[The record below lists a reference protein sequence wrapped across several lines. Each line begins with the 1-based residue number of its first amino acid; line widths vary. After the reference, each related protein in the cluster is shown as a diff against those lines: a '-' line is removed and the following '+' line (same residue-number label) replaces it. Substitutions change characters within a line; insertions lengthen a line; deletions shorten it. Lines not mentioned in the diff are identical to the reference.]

1 MDSQDKKRDLII
13 DAALKRFAHFGLNKT
28 TMTEIAQDL
37 NISKALLYY
46 YFPDKIQLYAAV
58 MESLIDVMGK
68 AIHQEVSSAATIL
81 DSFFIYLEKRQEF
94 VRTHYNLL
102 AETSKSPEM
111 PVPVRQM
118 FEKALEAEKLLIA
131 EVIASG
137 VRRGEIGPLENPG
150 FFAELF
156 LDALAGIRL
165 RMRHYHTFILPD
177 RAMFAEILAKEK
189 ALATVF
195 LKGLQ

>member
-1 MDSQDKKRDLII
+1 MDSQDRKRDLII
-13 DAALKRFAHFGLNKT
+13 DAALKRFAHFGLSKT

-58 MESLIDVMGK
+58 MGSLIEAMGK
-68 AIHQEVSSAATIL
+68 SIDQEVKSAPTTL
-81 DSFFIYLEKRQEF
+81 ECFFIYLEKRQEF

-102 AETSKSPEM
+102 AETGKSPEM

-118 FEKALEAEKLLIA
+118 FEKALEAERLLIA
-131 EVIASG
+131 EVIAAG
-137 VRRGEIGPLENPG
+137 VRRKEIAPLENPG
-150 FFAELF
+150 FYAELF

-165 RMRHYHTFILPD
+165 RMRQYHTFILPD
-177 RAMFAEILAKEK
+177 RAMFAEILEKEK
-189 ALATVF
+189 SLATVF